1 MSIKTKATKL
11 VVLATNPD
19 ILFSKKKYLFV
30 VSHMRSRSS
39 VLSHIL
45 GNNPEVCGYKEL
57 HLSYKG
63 RMSLINMQIEL
74 VKDLKCSLKNKY
86 LLDKILN
93 NFTIS
98 DEVLFKKQ
106 PKILFLL
113 REPEETIKSIMNM
126 GYKTGVDWYKDPLKV
141 TEYYCKRLHNME
153 QLSYRLDDEY
163 LFVESKY
170 LVENSDATLKKI
182 SNWLNLEVPL
192 KKTYATF
199 KDTGVIGFGDPLENI
214 KSGILKPTK
223 SYPNISVPEHLLSKA
238 NESYI
243 KCKATLMSNENSL

>member
-1 MSIKTKATKL
+1 MSIQTKAKKISII
-11 VVLATNPD
+11 AANPE
-19 ILFSKKKYLFV
+19 ILFCKKKYLFV

-57 HLSYKG
+57 HRSYKG
-63 RMSLINMQIEL
+63 QLSLINMQIEL
-74 VKDLKCSLKNKY
+74 VKDLKCRLRNRY

-98 DEVLFKKQ
+98 DYILYRTQ

-126 GYKTGVDWYKDPLKV
+126 GFKTGVDWYKSPLKV
-141 TEYYCKRLHNME
+141 TEYYCKRLRNME
-153 QLSYRLDDEY
+153 QLSYRAGEGH
-163 LFVESKY
+163 LFIESKD
-170 LVENSDATLKKI
+170 LVENADITLSKI
-182 SNWLNLEVPL
+182 TNWLHLDEPL
-192 KKTYATF
+192 KTTYSTF

-214 KSGILKPTK
+214 KSGVLKPTK
-223 SYPNISVPEHLLSKA
+223 SYPNINVPEHLLSKA
-238 NESYI
+238 DESFK
-243 KCKATLMSNENSL
+243 KCRATLLNAVK

>member
-1 MSIKTKATKL
+1 MSIKTKTSKL
-11 VVLATNPD
+11 RILVSNPE
-19 ILFSKKKYLFV
+19 ILFCKKKYLFV

-57 HLSYKG
+57 HFSYKG
-63 RMSLINMQIEL
+63 KMSLINMQIEL
-74 VKDLKCSLKNKY
+74 VKDLKCTLTNKY

-98 DEVLFKKQ
+98 DEILNEAQ

-113 REPEETIKSIMNM
+113 REPEDTIKSIMNM

-141 TEYYCKRLHNME
+141 TEYYCKRLRNME
-153 QLSYRLDDEY
+153 QLSYRTEVGY
-163 LFVESKY
+163 LFVESKD
-170 LVENSDATLKKI
+170 LIENADDTLKKI
-182 SNWLNLEVPL
+182 SNWLNLKVPL
-192 KKTYATF
+192 KKTYKTF

-214 KSGILKPTK
+214 KSGVLKPTRG
-223 SYPNISVPEHLLSKA
+223 YPNISVPEHLLSKA
-238 NESYI
+238 NNSYE
-243 KCKATLMSNENSL
+243 KCKAILINNS